1 MRGGRDERR
10 VCFHNHF
17 SRGREEGGWVA
28 NNLLLVVL
36 IILVCLFVCHVM
48 RPMISQ
54 EKTGGSRGSK
64 YIYKSFA
71 QHQAHC
77 PILPNNNNTYLGIV
91 QQHVM
96 ISFLFFFLSN
106 KLTKKK
112 FSIEVGLVLSCAG
125 WQDSRQGKA

>member
-1 MRGGRDERR
+1 MREGCAFTIIFLEEEKR
-10 VCFHNHF
+10 V
-17 SRGREEGGWVA
+17 GGWPTTSS
-28 NNLLLVVL
+28 LLSSSF
-36 IILVCLFVCHVM
+36 LFVCHVM